1 MDKSP
6 LSRWER
12 DREPCTVEAV
22 TEEVR
27 KLGPLLEETEGV
39 GIFGSLLWPK
49 FNERSD
55 IDLFVV
61 LPEED
66 YGDENQFRWLRL
78 LSRPLRERFR
88 RDVHVIFYTL
98 RALKK
103 VPDWYTILLASD
115 HALIYDK
122 GAVEPILRRIVAE
135 AERVGLVR
143 VWTHRNCPTW
153 KMGRPLRFGEI
164 IRVEV
169 TDDDE

>member
-1 MDKSP
+1 MDTS
-6 LSRWER
+6 LFSRWER

-22 TEEVR
+22 AEEVR

-88 RDVHVIFYTL
+88 RDVHMIFYTL

-122 GAVEPILRRIVAE
+122 GAVEPILRRIVVE

-169 TDDDE
+169 ADDDE